1 MMTQQPDSPSRFFK
15 AIFLSSFLGVLG
27 VLAVCLF
34 TLSPCRA
41 AEKAPDE
48 DMQFIR
54 ELRSRGYSDLARKY
68 LEILAKTAPPALQ
81 KELSLELALTKM
93 EEAGTEPDSG
103 KRIALYAKA
112 RDDFQKFLQANPN
125 HPRAA
130 EAHLDIARSTSLQ
143 GKTELNRAQLEGDK
157 QTRIADG
164 LKARA
169 TLANAF
175 DQLKKLPASPETELA
190 MALNLL
196 DQADTYLNTE
206 SDTELAARSKVV
218 QQAQTILDKL
228 AQGDSNSKITW
239 TARAWAGRCL
249 DRLDD
254 PNKALEKYFQ
264 VTGATGAATREG
276 KRLARYFILLAYQ
289 KLKKAPKEQ
298 SLDKYLVERCDDWLR
313 DYPSYARTPEGL
325 GVHFL
330 LAENLLV
337 QSENTKL
344 DQRTRDTKV
353 ALARNHLHFIEGTEN
368 DFTDRARQLKL
379 AVMDKQGTFK
389 QPISKLKTFEDCY
402 VRAQYE
408 QMQIGEDDKKYK
420 DDPKKAEDARKE
432 HLKAI
437 LEALQSGLKKPDAK
451 KDKGSSI
458 DVNNAR
464 ALLTYYLLNE
474 GKYQEAIAIGEDF
487 AKNNPQA
494 GQAAM
499 AAIYALLAYGELLS
513 EQERK
518 IGDAKLL
525 QDNQQYQA
533 DKTRMMSLATLMEQR
548 WPTERAGD
556 LARHQIA
563 LRLLREDKTTEA
575 IDKLRAI
582 TPTYPS
588 YIRTQYLLARNELQ
602 LAEQDKEDTKG
613 YRKHA
618 LAALIALPVP
628 ATPAD
633 ADVNR
638 EYIQGKLMLASEFA
652 REKKFKE
659 LDTLVADLAPKMESL
674 QLMDDAEKNTELRG
688 KFKDSL
694 LQMSL
699 YSTTLQ
705 ADADFKAAKY
715 DEVVKRLD
723 PLVNQ
728 FNTGKM
734 PQLKDSQLAAPMLAL
749 ALKADVQLNKLDR
762 AEEVIKALQA
772 LQGDKG
778 NKGTTAILAQL
789 VKLISQQVEELRK
802 KGDKD
807 KLDKAKAGF
816 TAILNKVAGD
826 PKTLTPQ
833 LAYLLAKCYAAMG
846 EHKKAA
852 ELLEKFAPE
861 GMGQEIKLHHAIQ
874 LLLVQEYLQLKD
886 TDKAQK
892 LLDAILGTTAKPGW
906 GARDLEAQKTRI
918 MLLED
923 KGDHRQA
930 ALLCDRFVQ
939 QLLPR
944 LDDNKFKEQYFE
956 FYYHLVYCIFKHGQA
971 QNDPMQKTK
980 YIKDAARRMINLE
993 KGQGG
998 FGSEESKKLFEALLE
1013 KEADLRTEYQAQKG
1027 GK

>member
-1 MMTQQPDSPSRFFK
+1 
-15 AIFLSSFLGVLG
+15 
-27 VLAVCLF
+27 LAG
-34 TLSPCRA
+34 
-41 AEKAPDE
+41 
-48 DMQFIR
+48 I
-54 ELRSRGYSDLARKY
+54 Y
-68 LEILAKTAPPALQ
+68 LKKLTETASPALQ

-93 EEAGTEPDSG
+93 AAAGEEADSV
-103 KRIALYAKA
+103 KRIALYAEA
-112 RDDFQKFLQANPN
+112 RGDFQKFLQANPN

-130 EAHLDIARSTSLQ
+130 EARLDIARATTLQ

-175 DQLKKLPASPETELA
+175 DQLKKLLPSAETELAKAEAELA

-218 QQAQTILDKL
+218 QEAQKILDKL

-264 VTGATGAATREG
+264 VTGATGAAAREG
-276 KRLARYFILLAYQ
+276 NRLARYFILLARQ
-289 KLKKAPKEQ
+289 KLKKAPDTGAGGKPQ
-298 SLDKYLVERCDDWLR
+298 ALDEYLVGRCQKWLQ
-313 DYPSYARTPEGL
+313 DYPSYKRTPEGY
-325 GVHFL
+325 GVRFL

-344 DQRTRDTKV
+344 DQRTRDTKM
-353 ALARNHLHFIEGTEN
+353 ALARDHLRFIEQTEN
-368 DFTDRARQLKL
+368 DFTDRARRLKL

-408 QMQIGEDDKKYK
+408 QMQIGEDANKYK

-432 HLKAI
+432 HFKAI
-437 LEALQSGLKKPDAK
+437 LEALQNGLKKPDAK
-451 KDKGSSI
+451 KNKESSI

-487 AKNNPQA
+487 AKNNPKA
-494 GQAAM
+494 GQASM
-499 AAIYALLAYGELLS
+499 AAIYALLAYGELLG

-563 LRLLREDKTTEA
+563 LRLLREDKTAEA

-588 YIRTQYLLARNELQ
+588 YIRTQFLLARTELQ
-602 LAEQDKEDTKG
+602 QAEQDKEDAKG

-618 LAALIALPVP
+618 LAALIALKAP

-659 LDTLVADLAPKMESL
+659 LDALVADLTPKMESL
-674 QLMDDAEKNTELRG
+674 PVMDDAEKNTELRG
-688 KFKDSL
+688 KFKESL

-728 FNTGKM
+728 FNTGKL

-762 AEEVIKALQA
+762 AKEVIKALQA
-772 LQGDKG
+772 LQSDKGDKG
-778 NKGTTAILAQL
+778 GDKGTTAILAQL
-789 VKLISQQVEELRK
+789 VKLISQQVEDLRK

-816 TAILNKVAGD
+816 TIILNEVAGGQ
-826 PKTLTPQ
+826 KTPTPQ
-833 LAYLLAKCYAAMG
+833 LAYLLAKCYAGMD
-846 EHKKAA
+846 EHKKAVD
-852 ELLEKFAPE
+852 LLEKFAAEE
-861 GMGQEIKLHHAIQ
+861 GKGEEVKLHHAIQ
-874 LLLVQEYLQLKD
+874 LLLIEEYRQLKD
-886 TDKAQK
+886 ADKARK
-892 LLDAILGTTAKPGW
+892 LLDEILGTAAKPGW
-906 GARDLEAQKTRI
+906 GARDLEAQKRRI

-923 KGDHRQA
+923 KGDYRQG
-930 ALLCDRFVQ
+930 ALLAERFVQ

-944 LDDNKFKEQYFE
+944 IDDNRFKEQYFE
-956 FYYHLVYCIFKHGQA
+956 FYYHLVYCIFKHGQGQSA
-971 QNDPMQKTK
+971 PMQKAK
-980 YIKDAARRMINLE
+980 YIKDAAHRIIILE
-993 KGQGG
+993 NRQGG
-998 FGSEESKKLFEALLE
+998 FGSEESKKLFEGLLE
-1013 KEADLRTEYQAQKG
+1013 KEAELRTEYQSQKG